1 MEVIRAQHA
10 GFCMGVDLAL
20 CKLNELIENTAE
32 RNAIF
37 ILGSIIHNPQV
48 VREYAEKGV
57 VTVPVP
63 EEIPTG
69 STVVIRAHGVAKET
83 QDELSR
89 RGVHVVDATCPKVA
103 AACLLIKRHTADGRT
118 LLLYGEEAH
127 PEVKCLL
134 SYAAGK
140 AVVFDS
146 RSKCAELELD
156 PAEKYCLA
164 AQTTQDKDTF
174 RSIIQALQN
183 RSDLDVTILQTIC
196 DATKQRQ
203 EEAIRIARK
212 VDFVIV
218 AGGYE
223 SSNTRRLVQVVR
235 AHGTRALHVET
246 ADELPLEELQK
257 YPRIGLTAGAST
269 PKEIVDEI
277 QRVLTSLQE
286 QKS

>member
-1 MEVIRAQHA
+1 MKVIRAQRA

-20 CKLNELIENTAE
+20 CKLNDLIENTKE
-32 RNAIF
+32 RGEIF

-57 VTVPVP
+57 VTVQSP
-63 EEIPTG
+63 EEVPTG
-69 STVVIRAHGVAKET
+69 STVVIRAHGVAKEI
-83 QDELSR
+83 QDELSS

-103 AACLLIKRHTADGRT
+103 AACLLIERHTADGRT

-134 SYAAGK
+134 SYAAGE
-140 AVVFDS
+140 AMVFDS
-146 RSKCAELELD
+146 RAKCEELTLD
-156 PAEKYCLA
+156 PDRKYCLA
-164 AQTTQDKDTF
+164 AQTTQDKDVF
-174 RSIIQALQN
+174 RAIIEGLQA
-183 RSDLDVTILQTIC
+183 REELDVTILQTIC

-203 EEAIRIARK
+203 EEAIRIAGD

-223 SSNTRRLVQVVR
+223 SSNTRRLAQVVS
-235 AHGTRALHVET
+235 AHGTKALHVET
-246 ADELPLEELQK
+246 ADELPLEELK
-257 YPRIGLTAGAST
+257 EYPVIGLTAGAST

-277 QRVLTSLQE
+277 QRVLVTLQE
-286 QKS
+286 DEC

>member
-1 MEVIRAQHA
+1 MEVLRAQQA

-20 CKLNELIENTAE
+20 CKLNELIENTDKP
-32 RNAIF
+32 NSIF

-48 VREYAEKGV
+48 VRDYAEKGV
-57 VTVPVP
+57 VTVRLP

-69 STVVIRAHGVAKET
+69 STVVIRAHGVAKEI
-83 QDELSR
+83 QDELSS

-134 SYAAGK
+134 SYAGAD

-146 RSKCAELELD
+146 KSKCEELELD
-156 PAEKYCLA
+156 PARKYCLA
-164 AQTTQDKDTF
+164 AQTTQDKEGF
-174 RSIIQALQN
+174 RSIIETLQH
-183 RSDLDVTILQTIC
+183 RQELDVTILQTIC

-203 EEAIRIARK
+203 EEAIRIAGK
-212 VDFVIV
+212 VDFMIV

-223 SSNTRRLVQVVR
+223 SSNTRRLAQVVR
-235 AHGTRALHVET
+235 AYGTKALHIET
-246 ADELPLEELQK
+246 ADELPLEELK
-257 YPRIGLTAGAST
+257 RYPKIGLTAGAST

-277 QRVLTSLQE
+277 QRVLMALQGQTS
-286 QKS
+286 

>member
-1 MEVIRAQHA
+1 MKVVRAQRA

-20 CKLNELIENTAE
+20 CKLNDLIENTAE
-32 RNAIF
+32 RGTIF

-57 VTVPVP
+57 VTVQSP

-69 STVVIRAHGVAKET
+69 STVVIRAHGVAKEI
-83 QDELSR
+83 QDELSN

-103 AACLLIKRHTADGRT
+103 AACLLIERHTADGRT
-118 LLLYGEEAH
+118 LLLFGEEAH

-134 SYAAGK
+134 SYAAGD
-140 AVVFDS
+140 AIVFDS
-146 RSKCAELELD
+146 RDQCAELELD
-156 PAEKYCLA
+156 SGRKYCLA
-164 AQTTQDKDTF
+164 AQTTQDKDIF
-174 RSIIQALQN
+174 REIIEDLQG
-183 RSDLDVTILQTIC
+183 REELDITILRTIC

-203 EEAIRIARK
+203 EEAIRIAGD

-223 SSNTRRLVQVVR
+223 SSNTRRLAQVVG
-235 AHGTRALHVET
+235 AHGTKALHVET
-246 ADELPLEELQK
+246 ANELPLDELRK
-257 YPRIGLTAGAST
+257 YPVIGLTAGAST

-277 QRVLTSLQE
+277 QRVLMTLQE
-286 QKS
+286 DKR